1 MWQKRFE
8 KRLPLLYLIL
18 VQLSRIGMVVE
29 AFAGGDADGSSK
41 CWFDWL
47 EDRSQAED
55 DDDPFDIDGEDAV
68 ADRDALL
75 TAMGKMT

>member
-1 MWQKRFE
+1 
-8 KRLPLLYLIL
+8 
-18 VQLSRIGMVVE
+18 MVVE